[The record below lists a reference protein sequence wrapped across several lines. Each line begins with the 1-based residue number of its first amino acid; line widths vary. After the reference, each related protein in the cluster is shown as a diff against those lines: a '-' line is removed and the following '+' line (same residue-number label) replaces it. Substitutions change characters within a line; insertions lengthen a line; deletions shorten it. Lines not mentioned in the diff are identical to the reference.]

1 MLDHGIESINIEE
14 EMKNSFLDYSMSVI
28 VSRALPDVRDGLKPV
43 HRRILYAMYELKNFA
58 SRPYL
63 KSARIVGEVIGRFHP
78 HGDSAVYDAL
88 VRMAQYFSMRYS
100 LVDGQGNFG
109 SIDGDAAAAMRYTE
123 VRMAKIAEQILTDID
138 KETVDFTP
146 NYDAREVEPSVM
158 PSKTPNLLIN
168 GASGIAV
175 GMATNIPPHNLTE
188 VCNGLLALIDN
199 PEITIDELMQH
210 VKGPDF
216 PTSGFIYGVSGIHS
230 AYRTGRGSI
239 VMRARAEVVPPSG
252 GSTKEK
258 IVITEIPFQV
268 NKARLIE
275 KIADLVRDKKIE
287 GISDIRDES
296 AQEDVR
302 VVVEIKKGENGEIVL
317 NHLYKMTQLQTS
329 FGVNT
334 VALVNGI
341 PRILSLKEVLEH
353 FFYHRREV
361 IIRRTA
367 FELRKAEARA
377 HILLGLK
384 IAVENADDVVA
395 LIRAAKDTPTAQQQ
409 LMEKFELSEIQAK
422 AILDMRLAK
431 LTGLER
437 EKIVQEYNEIMELIK
452 DLKDILETPSRVIAI
467 IKEDLVEI
475 RDTFGDER
483 KTEIVET
490 DADEFSMESLVADDE
505 VAVTITHAGYIKRTP
520 LDEIRAQKRGGKG
533 RTGMTTKSEDMVRD
547 LFISS
552 NHQYL
557 LCFTNLG
564 RVYQVKVYRVPE
576 ASLTGRG
583 KHFANLLPLGE
594 GESVVSVLPVKEFVE
609 GKYVISVTKNG
620 YVKKTAMMNYA
631 NLRITGIIGLKL
643 DEDDELIT
651 CGISNGEDDILIATK
666 QGKAIRFSEKE
677 CRPMGRSARGVGGI
691 KFGSED
697 DEVIGMQVIEG
708 DGAILSVC
716 ENGYGK
722 RTPIEEYRRQTRAG
736 KGIYTIKVTDRNG
749 PVMGI
754 MQVSNDNHLM
764 IMTSAGKVTR
774 FHVNEVGIVGRNTQ
788 GVRLMKVD
796 DGEKVISVALIASID
811 GEEV

>member
-1 MLDHGIESINIEE
+1 
-14 EMKNSFLDYSMSVI
+14 
-28 VSRALPDVRDGLKPV
+28 
-43 HRRILYAMYELKNFA
+43 
-58 SRPYL
+58 
-63 KSARIVGEVIGRFHP
+63 
-78 HGDSAVYDAL
+78 
-88 VRMAQYFSMRYS
+88 
-100 LVDGQGNFG
+100 
-109 SIDGDAAAAMRYTE
+109 
-123 VRMAKIAEQILTDID
+123 
-138 KETVDFTP
+138 
-146 NYDAREVEPSVM
+146 
-158 PSKTPNLLIN
+158 
-168 GASGIAV
+168 
-175 GMATNIPPHNLTE
+175 
-188 VCNGLLALIDN
+188 
-199 PEITIDELMQH
+199 
-210 VKGPDF
+210 
-216 PTSGFIYGVSGIHS
+216 
-230 AYRTGRGSI
+230 
-239 VMRARAEVVPPSG
+239 
-252 GSTKEK
+252 
-258 IVITEIPFQV
+258 
-268 NKARLIE
+268 
-275 KIADLVRDKKIE
+275 
-287 GISDIRDES
+287 
-296 AQEDVR
+296 
-302 VVVEIKKGENGEIVL
+302 
-317 NHLYKMTQLQTS
+317 
-329 FGVNT
+329 
-334 VALVNGI
+334 
-341 PRILSLKEVLEH
+341 
-353 FFYHRREV
+353 
-361 IIRRTA
+361 
-367 FELRKAEARA
+367 
-377 HILLGLK
+377 
-384 IAVENADDVVA
+384 
-395 LIRAAKDTPTAQQQ
+395 
-409 LMEKFELSEIQAK
+409 MEKFELSEIQAK